1 MSSAPV
7 RGTDPV
13 NLHSQAVVAPLANP
27 RPSGYGLPCA
37 KCRTYY
43 AANLPACPVCKA
55 AERVSP
61 LPTGEP
67 EGAELAMSVEDAALE
82 QERENFLR
90 EFKAQV
96 YSSHMQINAAAS
108 FRCEN
113 EQNHPG
119 SFEPAAVCQT
129 CYDHLNNRVDI
140 LEAALHID
148 VKEATQV
155 VYEAV
160 WADPSD
166 PSKTYQNAATAL
178 LAELRRRAGFD
189 QVLGPNKSLAH

>member
-1 MSSAPV
+1 MSSAPA
-7 RGTDPV
+7 RGTDPAS
-13 NLHSQAVVAPLANP
+13 LHSASPMAPITSA

-43 AANLPACPVCKA
+43 AASLPACPVCQA

-61 LPTGEP
+61 APTAQP
-67 EGAELAMSVEDAALE
+67 EAAASPISEEAALE
-82 QERENFLR
+82 QERESFLR
-90 EFKAQV
+90 AFKSQV
-96 YSSHMQINAAAS
+96 YSSHMQIDAAAS

-113 EQNHPG
+113 EDNHPG
-119 SFEPAAVCQT
+119 SFEPATICQT
-129 CYDHLNNRVDI
+129 CYDHLTNRVDI
-140 LEAALHID
+140 LEAALRMD

-166 PSKTYQNAATAL
+166 PSKTYQNAAMAL
-178 LAELRRRAGFD
+178 LVELRRRAGLE

>member
-7 RGTDPV
+7 RGTDPAS
-13 NLHSQAVVAPLANP
+13 LQSQAVIAPLAP
-27 RPSGYGLPCA
+27 TRSAGYGLPCA

-55 AERVSP
+55 PERVSP
-61 LPTGEP
+61 TSSGETETAVAP
-67 EGAELAMSVEDAALE
+67 ASVEEAALE

-90 EFKAQV
+90 AFKAQV

-113 EQNHPG
+113 EDNHPG
-119 SFEPAAVCQT
+119 SFEAASVCQT

-140 LEAALHID
+140 LEAALRMD
-148 VKEATQV
+148 EKEATQV

-178 LAELRRRAGFD
+178 LAELRRRAGLE